1 MSLTIPEETLDGLR
15 HAARD
20 ALIDMACRLF
30 DADRISKPEATKL
43 TGLSRVEFEGE
54 LTKRG
59 LPWIHL
65 DWDDTYVKEFE
76 QIAREPRVPR
86 GDQEDQ
92 GS

>member
-1 MSLTIPEETLDGLR
+1 MSLSIPEETLDGLR
-15 HAARD
+15 HGARD

-43 TGLSRVEFEGE
+43 TGLSRVEFEAE

-65 DWDDTYVKEFE
+65 DWDETYAKEFE
-76 QIAREPRVPR
+76 QIARENRPPS
-86 GDQEDQ
+86 GDEERQRI
-92 GS
+92 